1 MVQVVFVVL
10 DFVLCEGVCEGV
22 LAIKRVRLVGHLI
35 CSFVK
40 TYDLKGF

>member
-10 DFVLCEGVCEGV
+10 DFVLCEGV

-40 TYDLKGF
+40 TYDSKGF